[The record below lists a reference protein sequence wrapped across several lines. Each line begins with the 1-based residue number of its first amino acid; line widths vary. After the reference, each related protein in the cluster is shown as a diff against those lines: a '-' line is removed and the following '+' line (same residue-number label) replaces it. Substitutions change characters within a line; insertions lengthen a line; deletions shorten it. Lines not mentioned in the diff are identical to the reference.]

1 MLLLITLLYLFINAQ
16 AALAEQWLTTWG
28 SMPQLTE
35 PQNLPP
41 SPFTAPNVVFRNTT
55 LRQTIRATL
64 GGDSFRLRIS
74 NVFGGSDLPVTAISV
89 ALPTNGSAGV
99 SSIQPSSA
107 KAVTF
112 SGASS
117 FIIPNGAQVLS
128 DPIRL
133 SVRAQSMVTV
143 SIYTATGQTTNSISG
158 HPGSRTTSWMAFGN
172 QVNALDLAGPEK
184 ASTNHW
190 YWASALEVWTGDDA
204 GAIAIVGDSIT
215 DGRESTDNGNDRWP
229 DLLLARLQDSV
240 STRNIAVINQAAGGN
255 RILADGLGPNAL
267 GRIDRDVI
275 ALPGV
280 NYAMIFEGTN
290 DIGTGP
296 ITLEGQKII
305 EDRLIWAFKQMVER
319 LHTAG
324 IPVIGATITPFT
336 GHEYG
341 HPTREVTRQK
351 VNEWIRTSRVF
362 DVVVDFDKLLRDPEQ
377 PARFKVEYD
386 GGDHLH
392 PNVRGFQ
399 VMADAIPLGFFAKFK
414 YAKVGG
420 TRPRL

>member
-1 MLLLITLLYLFINAQ
+1 MI
-16 AALAEQWLTTWG
+16 
-28 SMPQLTE
+28 
-35 PQNLPP
+35 
-41 SPFTAPNVVFRNTT
+41 
-55 LRQTIRATL
+55 
-64 GGDSFRLRIS
+64 
-74 NVFGGSDLPVTAISV
+74 
-89 ALPTNGSAGV
+89 
-99 SSIQPSSA
+99 
-107 KAVTF
+107 
-112 SGASS
+112 
-117 FIIPNGAQVLS
+117 
-128 DPIRL
+128 
-133 SVRAQSMVTV
+133 TV
-143 SIYTATGQTTNSISG
+143 SIYTASGQTTNSISG
-158 HPGSRTTSWMAFGN
+158 HPGSRTTSWMAFGD
-172 QVNALDLAGPEK
+172 QVHALDLAGVEK

-190 YWASALEVWTGDDA
+190 YWASALEVWKGDDA

-215 DGRESTDNGNDRWP
+215 DGRGSTDNGNNRWP
-229 DLLLARLQDSV
+229 DLFLARLQNSP

-275 ALPGV
+275 SLPGV
-280 NYAMIFEGTN
+280 KYAMIFEGTN

-296 ITLEGQKII
+296 TTTSAQKII
-305 EDRLIWAFKQMVER
+305 EDRLIWAFKQIVER

-351 VNEWIRTSRVF
+351 VNEWIRTSGVF
-362 DVVVDFDKLLRDPEQ
+362 DVVVDFDRLLRDPEQ

-399 VMADAIPLGFFAKFK
+399 VMADAIPVGFFAKYK

-420 TRPRL
+420 TRPRF